1 MKVVFAGTPD
11 FAVPSLES
19 LINSAEH
26 RVIAVV
32 TQPDRPIGR
41 KGIITPPPVKTTAE
55 KYGVPVFQFEKIRK
69 DGVETLK
76 NLNADVMVT
85 CAYGQL
91 LSQEIIDLF
100 PYGVINI
107 HASLLPL
114 YRGAAPIQYAV
125 VDGARETGVTLMQ
138 TDIGLD
144 TGDIISVYKT
154 NIGEDET
161 AGELAERLSVIGAE
175 HICGALSDI
184 ERGRVNKIK
193 QDESRAFTVR
203 PIKKEQVEINF
214 GLPAESVKNFILGMN
229 PSPIAY
235 TFLNG
240 KKLKIYRAQVYDGVS
255 NGRVGEV
262 IKADKE
268 ILVACGYGVLKI
280 TELQEEG
287 GKKMD
292 ARSFANGR
300 KIKAGDVLG
309 RKDA

>member
-1 MKVVFAGTPD
+1 M
-11 FAVPSLES
+11 
-19 LINSAEH
+19 
-26 RVIAVV
+26 
-32 TQPDRPIGR
+32 
-41 KGIITPPPVKTTAE
+41 KTTAE

-161 AGELAERLSVIGAE
+161 AGELAERLSVIGA
-175 HICGALSDI
+175 SMQSQT
-184 ERGRVNKIK
+184 GRKQGFYRTPYKKRTSRNKF
-193 QDESRAFTVR
+193 RTARRVG
-203 PIKKEQVEINF
+203 KKF
-214 GLPAESVKNFILGMN
+214 HTRYESV
-229 PSPIAY
+229 AD
-235 TFLNG
+235 
-240 KKLKIYRAQVYDGVS
+240 RVYLS
-255 NGRVGEV
+255 QR
-262 IKADKE
+262 
-268 ILVACGYGVLKI
+268 
-280 TELQEEG
+280 
-287 GKKMD
+287 
-292 ARSFANGR
+292 
-300 KIKAGDVLG
+300 
-309 RKDA
+309 